1 MSNIDAKLQMM
12 AGDNE
17 GGNKR
22 DRDDD
27 MGSPEQMNK
36 RPRGDGPEITL
47 RIMIMS
53 KNAGAIIGKGG
64 SNIKRLRSHYN
75 GKVNVPD
82 CSGPE
87 RILTI
92 TAAQDDAIA
101 SLMDTIPSWDEYKQR
116 PGKEMNKDELEVEVR
131 MLVHQSQAGAV
142 IGRAGFKIKELRD
155 QSGAAIKVYQDVCP
169 NSTERVV
176 QIAGTL
182 DKVSAAIH
190 KVQKV
195 LQDTPIKGP
204 IQPYDPYLYNVFAAR
219 GYGGYGDPSFDRG
232 GSGGRFGGGGGG
244 GGRQHMGGRPM
255 GGRHGGFGGGGGGGM
270 GGGPRGFMSRGPGG
284 PRRGGGGGGG
294 GGMRGRRQQFDDYD
308 YASDMSGDFGGG
320 FNSGGYGGGGG
331 GSFDDAKGESAQV
344 TIPKEL
350 AGSIIGRNGER
361 IKGIRKTS
369 GAVIKIDNALPG
381 QSDRVITITGR
392 TEQIQN
398 AQYLL
403 QQSVKDNSS
412 RY

>member
-22 DRDDD
+22 DRDEDI
-27 MGSPEQMNK
+27 GSPEQSVK

-53 KNAGAIIGKGG
+53 KNAGAIIGRGG
-64 SNIKRLRSHYN
+64 TNIKRLRSDYN

-101 SLMDTIPSWDEYKQR
+101 CLMDTIPSWDEYKQR
-116 PGKEMNKDELEVEVR
+116 PDKEVKVDELQIEVR

-169 NSTERVV
+169 NSTDRVV
-176 QIAGTL
+176 QMAGVIE
-182 DKVSAAIH
+182 KVSSAMH

-204 IQPYDPYLYNVFAAR
+204 LQPYDPYCYNVFAAR

-232 GSGGRFGGGGGG
+232 GGGGGRFGGGGGRMGGG
-244 GGRQHMGGRPM
+244 GGRMGGGGG
-255 GGRHGGFGGGGGGGM
+255 GGRHGGFGGGGGGM
-270 GGGPRGFMSRGPGG
+270 GGGPRGFMSRGG

-294 GGMRGRRQQFDDYD
+294 GGGPRGRRQQFDDYD
-308 YASDMSGDFGGG
+308 YASDNM
-320 FNSGGYGGGGG
+320 GGGG
-331 GSFDDAKGESAQV
+331 GSGGFDEVKGESAQV

-361 IKGIRKTS
+361 IKNIRKQS

-381 QSDRVITITGR
+381 QTDRVITITGR

-403 QQSVKDNSS
+403 QQSVRDNSN